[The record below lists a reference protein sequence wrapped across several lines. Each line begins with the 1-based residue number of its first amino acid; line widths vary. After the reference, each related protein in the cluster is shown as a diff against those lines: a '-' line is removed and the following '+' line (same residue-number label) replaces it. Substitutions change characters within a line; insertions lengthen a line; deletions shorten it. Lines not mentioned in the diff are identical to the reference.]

1 MIDLYFQSLK
11 EESLWRP
18 PDMRNLSDYE
28 LMQQVKRKR
37 RKALSILYDRY
48 ASFVYSFAWKAVKD
62 ESAARDIVQSVFLRL
77 WTTESDYDPEKGRF
91 SSWLITITRNITIDR
106 IRKNRRETGILVK
119 MDAEQWERIPDQ
131 SSMSP
136 EDNAVRDS
144 IRRQIRSAY
153 RYLTEQQIT
162 LLEHFYWRGYSLS
175 ELAEIYNQPLGTVK
189 NRLHQ
194 ALKILRRH
202 LLTEGEGLQ

>member
-1 MIDLYFQSLK
+1 
-11 EESLWRP
+11 
-18 PDMRNLSDYE
+18 MRNLSDYE

-37 RKALSILYDRY
+37 RKALSILYDRH
-48 ASFVYSFAWKAVKD
+48 AAFIYSFAYKAVKD

-77 WTTESDYDPEKGRF
+77 WTTESGYNPDKGTF
-91 SSWLITITRNITIDR
+91 SGWLITITRNITIDR
-106 IRKNRRETGILVK
+106 IRKDRRESGIVIQ
-119 MDAEQWERIPDQ
+119 MEPERWEHIPDH
-131 SSMSP
+131 SFMSP
-136 EDNAVRDS
+136 EENAVRDS
-144 IRRQIRSAY
+144 ERQQIRAAY
-153 RYLTEQQIT
+153 RHLSEQQIM

-202 LLTEGEGLQ
+202 LLTEGEGL